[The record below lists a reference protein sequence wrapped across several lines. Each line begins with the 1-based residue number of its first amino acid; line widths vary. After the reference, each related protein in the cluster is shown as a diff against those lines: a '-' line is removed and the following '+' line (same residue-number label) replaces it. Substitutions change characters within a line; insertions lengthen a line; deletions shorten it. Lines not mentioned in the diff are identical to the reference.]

1 MIFEVQEQDGM
12 DKMIFKNW
20 GFWSIIA
27 NVILVATIIIMAVV
41 WNKHECPIQ
50 EPQIITEKHLQQI
63 KRIGNAE
70 TKNDIDSL
78 LVELYNFGSK

>member
-1 MIFEVQEQDGM
+1 MKQLM
-12 DKMIFKNW
+12 KNW
-20 GFWSIIA
+20 LFWSIIA

-41 WNKHECPIQ
+41 WNKHECPKQ
-50 EPQIITEKHLQQI
+50 EAPIITEKHLQQI

-78 LVELYNFGSK
+78 LMELYNFGSK

>member
-1 MIFEVQEQDGM
+1 M

-20 GFWSIIA
+20 GFWSIVS
-27 NVILVATIIIMAVV
+27 NVILIATVIIMAVV
-41 WNKHECPIQ
+41 WSKHECPKQ
-50 EPQIITEKHLQQI
+50 ELPTITEKHLQQI

-78 LVELYNFGSK
+78 LIELYGFKSR

>member
-1 MIFEVQEQDGM
+1 MKQLM
-12 DKMIFKNW
+12 KNW
-20 GFWSIIA
+20 LFWSIIA

-78 LVELYNFGSK
+78 LIELYNFGSK

>member
-1 MIFEVQEQDGM
+1 M

-41 WNKHECPIQ
+41 WNKHECPKQ
-50 EPQIITEKHLQQI
+50 ELPIITEKHLQQI

-70 TKNDIDSL
+70 TKHDIDSL
-78 LVELYNFGSK
+78 LMELYNFGSK

>member
-1 MIFEVQEQDGM
+1 MKQLM
-12 DKMIFKNW
+12 KNW
-20 GFWSIIA
+20 LFWSIIA

-41 WNKHECPIQ
+41 WNKHECPKQ
-50 EPQIITEKHLQQI
+50 ELPIITEKHLQQI

-78 LVELYNFGSK
+78 LIELYNFGSK

>member
-50 EPQIITEKHLQQI
+50 EPQIITEKYLQQI

>member
-1 MIFEVQEQDGM
+1 M
-12 DKMIFKNW
+12 KLLLKNW
-20 GFWSIIA
+20 GFWSVVA
-27 NVILVATIIIMAVV
+27 NVILLATIIIMAVV
-41 WNKHECPIQ
+41 WSKHECPIQ

-78 LVELYNFGSK
+78 LFELYNFGSK